1 MVIFGYSYNKDEIL
15 QSKVPITFL
24 DFSEYEKIEKDDF
37 VVVFGSSFSGSDT
50 FSFKNMEE
58 VCARARSLVY
68 LSSTSVYPFSLFKH
82 KESKSL
88 ITPRTI
94 DGAIDLSLEEFVLDA
109 GIDLGRNNIVLRIDV
124 LEDWGLIDIINK
136 RSMRGIYGSIFTRL
150 SVISL
155 FDLVKVLQRIERNP
169 DKYSQGIYNVAT
181 KSLTEYSYYSSIAL
195 GKVYPSFAIKN
206 TSLDTRKATEAGL
219 L

>member
-15 QSKVPITFL
+15 QSKVPVTFL

-181 KSLTEYSYYSSIAL
+181 KSLTEYSYYNSIAL

-206 TSLDTRKATEAGL
+206 TSLDTRKAAEAGL

>member
-1 MVIFGYSYNKDEIL
+1 MIIFGYSYDKDEIL

-24 DFSEYEKIEKDDF
+24 DFSEYEKIGKDDF

-68 LSSTSVYPFSLFKH
+68 LSSVSVYPFSLFKH

-124 LEDWGLIDIINK
+124 LEDWGLIDIINR
-136 RSMRGIYGSIFTRL
+136 RSMRGIYGSIFTRI

-206 TSLDTRKATEAGL
+206 TSLDTRKAIEAGL

>member
-1 MVIFGYSYNKDEIL
+1 MIIFGYGYDKDEIL

-58 VCARARSLVY
+58 ACARARSLVY

-136 RSMRGIYGSIFTRL
+136 RSMRGLYGSIFTRL

-181 KSLTEYSYYSSIAL
+181 KSLTEYSYYNSIAL
-195 GKVYPSFAIKN
+195 GKVYPSFTIKN